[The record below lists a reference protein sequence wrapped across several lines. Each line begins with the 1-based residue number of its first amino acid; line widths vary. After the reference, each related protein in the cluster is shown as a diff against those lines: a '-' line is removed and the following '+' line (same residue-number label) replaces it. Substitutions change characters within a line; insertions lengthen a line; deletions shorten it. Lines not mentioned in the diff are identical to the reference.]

1 MAIQGGLSSGA
12 LAGSAN
18 DQVQPDPVDGSQIAQ
33 GNQGALQNIVPYSP
47 NTAIVP
53 YPSNTALNSLNESLI
68 KLQTQRNAL
77 DAQTELLLTRLNERQ
92 NRLLN
97 PVLLGAAAGF
107 LKPTTTGSFGESL
120 GYAMANTADELNK
133 EFTRDQATEKLKQEL
148 MEKQMEQAQLR
159 ARQSFLMSKLSP
171 QGVPTPSG
179 PLTSISTPTGAAS
192 QRTPGAPMAAQAA
205 GQVAAA
211 LGSAGRG
218 LSITSEDIKQANL
231 FDPSGKD
238 AKFFT
243 DLMKAE
249 IDREKMLQETDPHRI
264 VEVDFGPL
272 IGAPKKIP
280 YSTYIKWLEI
290 HNSGDRA
297 AELKFFYD
305 RNWIKR
311 PPGAKPGDEPP
322 DAAQRALEAKVVEA
336 RRTKQVEEESVRIGK
351 LENNFETSRDFI
363 NAARGMRELAT
374 SNKRA
379 LDLMNDD
386 GVATAVM
393 RAAKAGI
400 QAGQFGSISV
410 PTDVLYQGV
419 KLSKE
424 DREALQ
430 LFAQEYAKLTVQF
443 RKAARVP
450 GEGATTER
458 EGDLYAA
465 LGALPTDTARV
476 IRMKSEFIETKGK
489 YDQEVFRAWNKFSK
503 DPRNSYRD
511 FLASGELQAIKEAY
525 DTRLGEMQKAN
536 SNILGRRAKSEAR
549 SNERVINGTIW
560 KRQEDGSWKDSG
572 KKAP

>member
-53 YPSNTALNSLNESLI
+53 YPPNAALASLNESLI

-107 LKPTTTGSFGESL
+107 LAPTTTGSFGESL
-120 GYAMANTADELNK
+120 SKAMANTADELNK

-148 MEKQMEQAQLR
+148 MEKQAQMAQARAVQSHIMSTME
-159 ARQSFLMSKLSP
+159 P
-171 QGVPTPSG
+171 QPGVSG
-179 PLTSISTPTGAAS
+179 QGAPVAGAPVAGA
-192 QRTPGAPMAAQAA
+192 PGAGTGVLRSGAPRQAPFITERHVQEAMA
-205 GQVAAA
+205 
-211 LGSAGRG
+211 
-218 LSITSEDIKQANL
+218 I
-231 FDPSGKD
+231 DPSGKL
-238 AKFFT
+238 AQQYR
-243 DLMKAE
+243 DLMKLQQE
-249 IDREKMLQETDPHRI
+249 DIIQISDRPYSRRDQRFLEQDPDRI

-272 IGAPKKIP
+272 FAGPKKVP
-280 YSTYIKWLEI
+280 YSTYTKWLEI

-305 RNWIKR
+305 RGWIKR

-430 LFAQEYAKLTVQF
+430 LLAREFANITVLF

-560 KRQEDGSWKDSG
+560 NRQEDGSWKDSG